1 MALLKAG
8 VRSPG
13 ATPSP
18 SPLGLVGALSLV
30 TALRP
35 RVVRARLPTAPGG
48 LALLPEN
55 FRADNYSTA
64 ETARTSRFLS
74 RFSVARGSISSD
86 TVCRRVQSVYP
97 QRHAQSLTLQPS
109 LSQVLDGKQ
118 EVETLWFRTKE
129 SEDLIA
135 ALKAC
140 VDEILADRKKSA
152 SAKKKAEVNFRCF
165 GGCEG

>member
-1 MALLKAG
+1 M
-8 VRSPG
+8 
-13 ATPSP
+13 
-18 SPLGLVGALSLV
+18 
-30 TALRP
+30 
-35 RVVRARLPTAPGG
+35 
-48 LALLPEN
+48 
-55 FRADNYSTA
+55 
-64 ETARTSRFLS
+64 
-74 RFSVARGSISSD
+74 
-86 TVCRRVQSVYP
+86 
-97 QRHAQSLTLQPS
+97 
-109 LSQVLDGKQ
+109 LDGKQ